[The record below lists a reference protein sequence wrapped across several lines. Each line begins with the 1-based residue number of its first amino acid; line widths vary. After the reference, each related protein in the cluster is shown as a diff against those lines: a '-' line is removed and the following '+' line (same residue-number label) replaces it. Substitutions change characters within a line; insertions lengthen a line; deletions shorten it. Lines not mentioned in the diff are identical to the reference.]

1 MWCTN
6 CRQDVPG
13 IASQHDDL
21 SSNGLLTCIRCG
33 RVLAASD
40 ESRPPA
46 SPARNDALG
55 VDEIAAAPDLLGLPA
70 ALDSWELE
78 QRLKHVKRLVSSTE
92 AAAGRDRASI
102 AGLRIDPAQRA
113 KGQGDQNARLAG
125 ERDSG
130 PTLGDEWFAFF
141 AWSALAGGLA
151 AFTCGGVLTGWS
163 IAAGRDDLWT
173 IGLPTLIG
181 GQLTLVLGL
190 ILQLQAAWRAKAPGA
205 APAETATKDRT
216 PARSAEY
223 ASQDSFDRH
232 TAARRASRR

>member
-13 IASQHDDL
+13 IASQHDGL
-21 SSNGLLTCIRCG
+21 SSNLPLTCIRCG
-33 RVLAASD
+33 LVLAASD
-40 ESRPPA
+40 ESRAPA
-46 SPARNDALG
+46 MSAAKTA
-55 VDEIAAAPDLLGLPA
+55 IAADETIATAGLLGLPA
-70 ALDSWELE
+70 ACDTWELE
-78 QRLKHVKRLVSSTE
+78 QRLKRVKRLVSPAE
-92 AAAGRDRASI
+92 ATAGRDRASI

-113 KGQGDQNARLAG
+113 AADFERDARLEDEG
-125 ERDSG
+125 DTG
-130 PTLGDEWFAFF
+130 PTLGEEWFSFF

-190 ILQLQAAWRAKAPGA
+190 ILQLQAAWRAKTPGA
-205 APAETATKDRT
+205 RRAEAAPRDQT

-223 ASQDSFDRH
+223 AGPDSFDRH
-232 TAARRASRR
+232 TAARRGSRR

>member
-13 IASQHDDL
+13 IASQHDGL
-21 SSNGLLTCIRCG
+21 SSNGPLTCIRCG
-33 RVLAASD
+33 LVLAASD
-40 ESRPPA
+40 ECHVPA
-46 SPARNDALG
+46 LSAAKNPIES
-55 VDEIAAAPDLLGLPA
+55 DEIAALPGLLAIPA

-78 QRLKHVKRLVSSTE
+78 QRLKRMKRLANSAE
-92 AAAGRDRASI
+92 ATAARDGASI
-102 AGLRIDPAQRA
+102 AGLRIDPAQRTTA
-113 KGQGDQNARLAG
+113 QDERDPPFAG
-125 ERDSG
+125 EPAAG
-130 PTLGDEWFAFF
+130 PTLGEEWFSFF

-190 ILQLQAAWRAKAPGA
+190 ILQLHAAWRAKTPGA
-205 APAETATKDRT
+205 LPADTPSRDQT

-223 ASQDSFDRH
+223 AGRDSFDRH
-232 TAARRASRR
+232 TAERRASRR

>member
-13 IASQHDDL
+13 IASHDSL
-21 SSNGLLTCIRCG
+21 SSNGPLTCIRCG
-33 RVLAASD
+33 LVLAASD
-40 ESRPPA
+40 QSYAPA
-46 SPARNDALG
+46 ASATASALEG
-55 VDEIAAAPDLLGLPA
+55 QEIAAASGLLGLPA
-70 ALDSWELE
+70 EFDSWELE
-78 QRLKHVKRLVSSTE
+78 QRLNRVKRLVNSAE
-92 AAAGRDRASI
+92 ATAGRDGASI

-113 KGQGDQNARLAG
+113 APPGDREARLEDQHA
-125 ERDSG
+125 SG
-130 PTLGDEWFAFF
+130 PSLGDEWFSFF

-190 ILQLQAAWRAKAPGA
+190 ILQLHAAWRAKTPGA
-205 APAETATKDRT
+205 LPADTATRDQI

-232 TAARRASRR
+232 TAERRASRR

>member
-13 IASQHDDL
+13 IASQHDGL

-33 RVLAASD
+33 LVLAAGD
-40 ESRPPA
+40 ESRAPA
-46 SPARNDALG
+46 SSAANDALG
-55 VDEIAAAPDLLGLPA
+55 VDEIAAPGLLGLPA
-70 ALDSWELE
+70 AFDSWELE
-78 QRLKHVKRLVSSTE
+78 QRLRRAKRLVSSAE
-92 AAAGRDRASI
+92 ATAGCDDASI
-102 AGLRIDPAQRA
+102 AGLRIDPAQQA
-113 KGQGDQNARLAG
+113 TAQG
-125 ERDSG
+125 ERDARLEDQRASG
-130 PTLGDEWFAFF
+130 PNLGDEWFSFF

-190 ILQLQAAWRAKAPGA
+190 MLQLHAAWRAKAPGA
-205 APAETATKDRT
+205 DRADEATRDRT
-216 PARSAEY
+216 LPRSAGY
-223 ASQDSFDRH
+223 ASRDSFDRH
-232 TAARRASRR
+232 TAAHRASRR